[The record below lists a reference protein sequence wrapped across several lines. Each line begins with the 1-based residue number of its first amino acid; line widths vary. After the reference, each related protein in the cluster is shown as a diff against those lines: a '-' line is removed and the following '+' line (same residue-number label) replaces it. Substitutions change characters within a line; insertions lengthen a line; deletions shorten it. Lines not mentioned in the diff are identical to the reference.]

1 MKNKERL
8 IQETDSPVAATL
20 AISFLEKSEDNIRRV
35 ARAKNRTYKSLTSAS
50 NDGLARRHLIP
61 AIQNALMESIC
72 EACATDTTTT
82 DNRLREDG
90 LKVALQTYM
99 QAA

>member
-50 NDGLARRHLIP
+50 KDGLARRHLIP
-61 AIQNALMESIC
+61 AIQNALMESN
-72 EACATDTTTT
+72 T
-82 DNRLREDG
+82 RPVLRIQPPRITGFE
-90 LKVALQTYM
+90 KMV
-99 QAA
+99 

>member
-35 ARAKNRTYKSLTSAS
+35 ARAKNRT
-50 NDGLARRHLIP
+50 
-61 AIQNALMESIC
+61 
-72 EACATDTTTT
+72 
-82 DNRLREDG
+82 
-90 LKVALQTYM
+90 
-99 QAA
+99 

>member
-61 AIQNALMESIC
+61 AIQIP
-72 EACATDTTTT
+72 
-82 DNRLREDG
+82 
-90 LKVALQTYM
+90 
-99 QAA
+99 AA